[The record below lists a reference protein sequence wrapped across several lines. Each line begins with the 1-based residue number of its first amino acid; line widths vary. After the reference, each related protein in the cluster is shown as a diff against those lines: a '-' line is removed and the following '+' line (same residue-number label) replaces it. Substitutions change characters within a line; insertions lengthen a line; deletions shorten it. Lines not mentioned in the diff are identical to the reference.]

1 MPKCCN
7 CGCDIPSGD
16 KTKLCDSCKKII
28 LPFIKFM
35 GASTSSAVRRLISNE
50 KNLRSAGVTDGGMEY
65 LLRIC
70 ELHDRQ
76 KMRERAE
83 REEREA
89 AKNAVRRPAEPPE
102 LPEEPAESYT
112 ELELPLDEPLDLRRE
127 PYGKFLTPV
136 MAALMIL
143 GAAAMLY
150 EIVFGQLSVSVILC
164 SAGLILAGYGLWV
177 CRHLLHDLEEIKKR
191 FR

>member
-1 MPKCCN
+1 MPRCYN
-7 CGCDIPSGD
+7 CGCDIPSND
-16 KTKLCDSCKKII
+16 KTRLCDNCKKII

-35 GASTSSAVRRLISNE
+35 DASTSSAVRRLVSNE

-76 KMRERAE
+76 KVRE

-89 AKNAVRRPAEPPE
+89 AKTAVQRPAEPE
-102 LPEEPAESYT
+102 IKADDLADDYT
-112 ELELPLDEPLDLRRE
+112 ELELPMDAPLDLRRE
-127 PYGKFLTPV
+127 PYGKFLPAV

-143 GAAAMLY
+143 GAAALLY
-150 EIVFGQLSVSVILC
+150 EIVFGALSISVILC
-164 SAGLILAGYGLWV
+164 SAGLILTGYALWV
-177 CRHLLHDLEEIKKR
+177 CRHLLHDLEEIKKH

>member
-1 MPKCCN
+1 MPKCYN

-50 KNLRSAGVTDGGMEY
+50 NNLRSAGVTDGGMEY
-65 LLRIC
+65 LLRVC

-76 KMRERAE
+76 KA
-83 REEREA
+83 EEREA
-89 AKNAVRRPAEPPE
+89 REAAKTAAERKAEPIKKI
-102 LPEEPAESYT
+102 EEIIEKDYS
-112 ELELPLDEPLDLRRE
+112 ELELPLDEPLNLHRE

-136 MAALMIL
+136 MAALILL

-150 EIVFGQLSVSVILC
+150 EIVFGALSLSVILC
-164 SAGLILAGYGLWV
+164 SAGLILAGYGLRV

>member
-1 MPKCCN
+1 MPKCYN

-16 KTKLCDSCKKII
+16 KTRLCDSCKKII

-35 GASTSSAVRRLISNE
+35 DASTSSAVRRLVSNE

-65 LLRIC
+65 LLKIC

-76 KMRERAE
+76 KMRER
-83 REEREA
+83 EEREA
-89 AKNAVRRPAEPPE
+89 AKSRTRTAAEPAKVSDE
-102 LPEEPAESYT
+102 FNEDYS
-112 ELELPLDEPLDLRRE
+112 ELELPMDEPLNLRRE
-127 PYGKFLTPV
+127 PYGKFLTAA
-136 MAALMIL
+136 MAVLLIL

-150 EIVFGQLSVSVILC
+150 EIVFGELSISVILC
-164 SAGLILAGYGLWV
+164 SAGLILAGYGFLV
-177 CRHLLHDLEEIKKR
+177 CRHILHDLDEIKKH

>member
-1 MPKCCN
+1 MPKCYN
-7 CGCDIPSGD
+7 CGCEIPSGD
-16 KTKLCDSCKKII
+16 KTRLCDSCKKII

-35 GASTSSAVRRLISNE
+35 DASTSSAVRRVISNE

-76 KMRERAE
+76 KVRE

-89 AKNAVRRPAEPPE
+89 AKNERRPAEPVNVREMPQEDYTEIE
-102 LPEEPAESYT
+102 LPM
-112 ELELPLDEPLDLRRE
+112 DEPLDLHRE

-136 MAALMIL
+136 MAVMMIL

-150 EIVFGQLSVSVILC
+150 EIVFGELSISVILC
-164 SAGLILAGYGLWV
+164 SVGLILSGYALWV
-177 CRHLLHDLEEIKKR
+177 FRHLLHDLEEIKKH

>member
-1 MPKCCN
+1 MPRCYN
-7 CGCDIPSGD
+7 CGCDIPSND
-16 KTKLCDSCKKII
+16 KTRLCDNCKKII

-35 GASTSSAVRRLISNE
+35 DASTSSAVRRLVSNE

-76 KMRERAE
+76 KVRE

-89 AKNAVRRPAEPPE
+89 AKADTHRPAEPVNA
-102 LPEEPAESYT
+102 PEEFEKTYT
-112 ELELPLDEPLDLRRE
+112 ELELPMDEPLNLRRE
-127 PYGKFLTPV
+127 PYGKFLPVV

-150 EIVFGQLSVSVILC
+150 EIVFGELSISVILC
-164 SAGLILAGYGLWV
+164 SVGLFLAGYALWA
-177 CRHLLHDLEEIKKR
+177 CRHILHDLEEIKKH

>member
-1 MPKCCN
+1 MPKCYN
-7 CGCDIPSGD
+7 CGCEIPSGD
-16 KTKLCDSCKKII
+16 KTRLCDSCKKII

-35 GASTSSAVRRLISNE
+35 DASTSSAVRRLVSNE

-76 KMRERAE
+76 KVRE

-89 AKNAVRRPAEPPE
+89 AKNAVRRPSETADVTEEPP
-102 LPEEPAESYT
+102 ESYT
-112 ELELPLDEPLDLRRE
+112 ELELPLDEPLNLRRE
-127 PYGKFLTPV
+127 PYGKFLPAV

>member
-1 MPKCCN
+1 MPRCYN
-7 CGCDIPSGD
+7 CGCDISASD
-16 KTKLCDSCKKII
+16 KTRLCDNCKKII

-35 GASTSSAVRRLISNE
+35 DASTSSAVRRLVSNE

-76 KMRERAE
+76 KVRE

-89 AKNAVRRPAEPPE
+89 AKAAAQRAAEPEITPE
-102 LPEEPAESYT
+102 DLTDSYT
-112 ELELPLDEPLDLRRE
+112 ELELPMDAPLDLHRE
-127 PYGKFLTPV
+127 PYGKFLPAV

-143 GAAAMLY
+143 GAAALLW
-150 EIVFGQLSVSVILC
+150 EIVLGGLSVPVILC
-164 SAGLILAGYGLWV
+164 SVGLILAGYALWV
-177 CRHLLHDLEEIKKR
+177 CRHLLHDLEEIKKH